1 MIVSTETFLE
11 MRPRLSLEEQAV
23 RNFAKGY
30 LEGVLACNGD
40 LYDWDDWVVWDKYDI
55 NFAGQHYTGTDI
67 GEHGLL
73 VVVYPRDWMDN
84 LPEHLF
90 CFIVEGESK

>member
-1 MIVSTETFLE
+1 M
-11 MRPRLSLEEQAV
+11 
-23 RNFAKGY
+23 
-30 LEGVLACNGD
+30 LACNAN

-55 NFAGQHYTGTDI
+55 NFAGQHYSSADI

-73 VVVYPRDWMDN
+73 AVVYPRNWMDN